1 MVVYIVQV
9 VDHDFRMA
17 EAAVFA
23 DYEVAKEVA
32 LERIEDLKDL
42 DSIVKIEEGPEW
54 LRATID
60 ESTQVSIN
68 FDCI

>member
-23 DYEVAKEVA
+23 DFEVAKEVA
-32 LERIEDLKDL
+32 LERIEDLRDP
-42 DSIVKIEEGPEW
+42 DSVVEIKEGPEW

-60 ESTQVSIN
+60 DTTQVSIN